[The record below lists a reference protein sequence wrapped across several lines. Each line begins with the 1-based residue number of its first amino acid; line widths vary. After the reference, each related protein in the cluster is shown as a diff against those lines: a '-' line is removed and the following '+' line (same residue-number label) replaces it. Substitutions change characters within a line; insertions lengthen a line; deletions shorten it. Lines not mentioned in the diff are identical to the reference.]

1 MRPVALPSITH
12 HLLFINL
19 TWETSVINT
28 INQKEITE
36 QTEYMKFS
44 RNSIKAK
51 LRNKKA
57 KRIPL
62 VVHIFV
68 PLCDNENQGIVPVGK
83 SLGIGQKRG
92 KNQT

>member
-1 MRPVALPSITH
+1 MKSQPENTSE
-12 HLLFINL
+12 IN
-19 TWETSVINT
+19 NT

-36 QTEYMKFS
+36 QTEYVKFS
-44 RNSIKAK
+44 RDSIKAK
-51 LRNKKA
+51 LKYKKA
-57 KRIPL
+57 NGIPL

-83 SLGIGQKRG
+83 SLGNGKKRG